1 MMRNFRSVVALAVL
15 VALLVMSVLSASGAA
30 PQQVGAPLPLTNNGQ
45 RTVVLYPATAIV
57 TGTTNSSSP
66 RLLAPGDDASK
77 TAGWANV
84 DVFMSAAI
92 GSGGVVTI
100 TPQFSAD
107 CSNWTNADFNY
118 WTGSA
123 VAQSSYQRVLNSST
137 TVEYASMPAAGEC
150 LRVQM
155 VVTGGTV
162 TPTVYATWRK

>member
-15 VALLVMSVLSASGAA
+15 VALLVMSVLSASGFA

-45 RTVVLYPATAIV
+45 RTVILYPATAIV

-66 RLLAPGDDASK
+66 RLLAPGDDASA
-77 TAGWANV
+77 TRGWANV
-84 DVFMSAAI
+84 DVFMAATVA
-92 GSGGVVTI
+92 GSGVVTI

>member
-1 MMRNFRSVVALAVL
+1 MIRKFRSVVALAVL

-30 PQQVGAPLPLTNNGQ
+30 PQQAGAPLPLTNSGQ
-45 RTVVLYPATAIV
+45 RTVILYPATAIV

-66 RLLAPGDDASK
+66 RYLAPGDDA
-77 TAGWANV
+77 TATKGWANV
-84 DVFMSAAI
+84 DVFMAATVA
-92 GSGGVVTI
+92 GSGVVTI

-107 CSNWTNADFNY
+107 CVNWTDADYDY

-123 VAQSSYQRVLNSST
+123 IAQNSYRRVLNSSNL
-137 TVEYASMPAAGEC
+137 VEYVRMPAAGEC
-150 LRVQM
+150 LQVQM

>member
-1 MMRNFRSVVALAVL
+1 MSRNLKNGLALAVL
-15 VALLVMSVLSASGAA
+15 VALLGMSVLSASGAV
-30 PQQVGAPLPLTNNGQ
+30 PQQVGGSLPLTNSGQ
-45 RTVVLYPATAIV
+45 RTVLIYPATAIV

-66 RLLAPGDDASK
+66 RYLASGDDASA
-77 TAGWANV
+77 TRGWANV
-84 DVFMSAAI
+84 DVFVSAAV
-92 GSGGVVTI
+92 GSGAVLTV

-137 TVEYASMPAAGEC
+137 LVEYASMPAAGEC